1 MAQNL
6 TFRLK
11 DFVQLFDQCA
21 FGTGADL
28 FVDDLASFDKE
39 NRRDVADSKPYGQIV
54 VFIHVTLA
62 DRYPSGIFRG

>member
-21 FGTGADL
+21 FWTGADL
-28 FVDDLASFDKE
+28 FVDDLSAFDEKDCG
-39 NRRDVADSKPYGQIV
+39 DVADSKPYGQIV

>member
-21 FGTGADL
+21 FWTGADL

-39 NRRDVADSKPYGQIV
+39 NRRDVADGKFDSQIV
-54 VFIHVTLA
+54 VLVHIAFA
-62 DRYPSGIFRG
+62 DGYPSGIFRG